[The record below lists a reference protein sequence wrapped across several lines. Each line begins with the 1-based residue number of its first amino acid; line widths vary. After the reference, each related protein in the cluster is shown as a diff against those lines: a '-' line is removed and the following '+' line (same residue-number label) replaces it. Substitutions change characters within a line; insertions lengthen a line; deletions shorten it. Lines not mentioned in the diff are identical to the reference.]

1 VLGQLQHLLEIVD
14 ITLVVVAVEAGLV
27 LEETVAQ
34 AVEVMAVML
43 QKLTHQ
49 AVLLILAEEVV
60 DQTLR
65 VQQEEVA
72 QVVVV

>member
-14 ITLVVVAVEAGLV
+14 ITLVVVVAVVGVA
-27 LEETVAQ
+27 LEEMVAQ
-34 AVEVMAVML
+34 AVEVMVVIL

-65 VQQEEVA
+65 VQQE
-72 QVVVV
+72 

>member
-14 ITLVVVAVEAGLV
+14 ITLVVVAVEAGMV
-27 LEETVAQ
+27 LEEMVEQ
-34 AVEVMAVML
+34 AVEVMVVML

-49 AVLLILAEEVV
+49 AVLLILVEEVV

-65 VQQEEVA
+65 VQQELVD
-72 QVVVV
+72 